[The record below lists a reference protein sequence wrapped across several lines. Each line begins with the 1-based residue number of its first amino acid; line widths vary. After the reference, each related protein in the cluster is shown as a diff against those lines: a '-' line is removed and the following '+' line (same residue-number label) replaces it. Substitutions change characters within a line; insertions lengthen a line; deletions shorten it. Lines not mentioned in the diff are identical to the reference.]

1 MTPKIAIATDYLDA
15 FSALPQNIRKKARE
29 FVEKFRRD
37 PTSNAINYERIERA
51 RDPKVRSVRVD
62 QCYRAIV
69 VAPTAGDVYI
79 LVWVDKH
86 DEAYRWAEKRVFEVN
101 ARGAVEVYQ
110 VADGEMAAPPAEQT
124 RPGLLHSY
132 SDQELELLGVP
143 RPLMPALRAV
153 HSQEEL
159 DKLTGY
165 LPATAAD
172 GVLSL
177 VAGYSLDQV
186 LEELTRA
193 PEEAATPTPAP
204 VNSDDFLAALQH
216 PESQQTF
223 HVIESEEDLAEILSA
238 PLERWRIFLHPTQRR
253 LAQQNFRGPARV
265 LGGAGTG
272 KTVVLMHRAAH
283 LARKVFSAPTDRV
296 LVTTYTRNLANDLL
310 ENLTRLCPDV
320 VDRLEVTNL
329 HRWASDFLASQGM
342 RLKPAPESVTES
354 LWNELLANTTD
365 FTAGFYRQE
374 WERVVQAHDCLTR
387 DGYLAASRVGRGTRL
402 SRPQRLQLWTLF
414 ESYRNALRERGLA
427 EYADMV
433 REARMLIEKS
443 PGILP
448 YRAVLADEVQDF
460 RPADLKLLRALVP
473 RGEND
478 IFVVGDGH
486 QRIYGHKASL
496 GKAGI
501 DIRGRSR
508 NLRINYRTTQKIRNF
523 AVRLLEGQ
531 TIDDLD
537 GGVDDL
543 RGYRS
548 LREGVPPQ
556 VHLFKTPAQETACIL
571 ERLAGWLADGVKPEE
586 ICLAARVNSQVEE
599 YARQLQAAGH
609 VVQKIE
615 ASGDKKLKPG
625 FRIATMHRL
634 KGLEFRAL
642 VLAGVQEGSVPFPL
656 PHPDEASREDH
667 LLGERCLLYVA
678 ATRARDLLC
687 VTGHGGRSELLG

>member
-1 MTPKIAIATDYLDA
+1 
-15 FSALPQNIRKKARE
+15 
-29 FVEKFRRD
+29 
-37 PTSNAINYERIERA
+37 
-51 RDPKVRSVRVD
+51 
-62 QCYRAIV
+62 
-69 VAPTAGDVYI
+69 
-79 LVWVDKH
+79 
-86 DEAYRWAEKRVFEVN
+86 
-101 ARGAVEVYQ
+101 
-110 VADGEMAAPPAEQT
+110 
-124 RPGLLHSY
+124 
-132 SDQELELLGVP
+132 
-143 RPLMPALRAV
+143 
-153 HSQEEL
+153 
-159 DKLTGY
+159 
-165 LPATAAD
+165 
-172 GVLSL
+172 
-177 VAGYSLDQV
+177 
-186 LEELTRA
+186 
-193 PEEAATPTPAP
+193 
-204 VNSDDFLAALQH
+204 
-216 PESQQTF
+216 
-223 HVIESEEDLAEILSA
+223 
-238 PLERWRIFLHPTQRR
+238 LHPTQRR